1 MPGYR
6 TGGEEVLIQGNIA
19 CAEGAITA
27 GCKFY
32 AAYPI
37 TPASEIMNHL
47 AKRMS
52 EGFIQMEDE
61 IASIASVIGASWAGK
76 KAMTATSGP
85 GFSLMQENIGY
96 AAMTE
101 TPCVIV
107 DVQRAGPSTG
117 QATKVAQGDVFQSR
131 FGSNGDYETIVLAPS
146 SAQEMY
152 DLTVE
157 AFNMA
162 ERFRTP
168 VILLAD
174 ETIGRVR
181 EEAEL
186 GPRNVIDRKSEP
198 TEEPFGEGSPM
209 PSFGM
214 GCNLLITGSTH
225 DSKGYRRAQDAETQR
240 WLSEKLRK
248 KVEDHKKEL
257 FKYELINEEAEN
269 VFVSFGIEARA
280 CEEACRALDFGLLKL
295 NTIFPFDFDEVSKL
309 LEGKKAF
316 VVELNYGQLAM
327 LVRNCSD
334 DVRSITKTNGEPM
347 GPKEIIG
354 EVKKWM

>member
-1 MPGYR
+1 M
-6 TGGEEVLIQGNIA
+6 LIQGNVA
-19 CAEGAITA
+19 CAEGAIAA
-27 GCKFY
+27 GCRFY

-47 AKRMS
+47 ARRMK
-52 EGFIQMEDE
+52 EVDGVFIQMEDE

-107 DVQRAGPSTG
+107 NVQRAGPSTG
-117 QATKVAQGDVFQSR
+117 QATKVAQGDVLQSR

-146 SAQEMY
+146 SVQEMY
-152 DLTVE
+152 DLTID
-157 AFNMA
+157 AFNLS

-168 VILLAD
+168 AILLAD
-174 ETIGRVR
+174 ESLGRVR

-186 GPRNVIDRKSEP
+186 GQREIVSRKSAP
-198 TEEPFGEGSPM
+198 TEEPFAEDAPM

-225 DSKGYRRAQDAETQR
+225 NAKGYRKAQSPEVQG
-240 WLSEKLRK
+240 WLTEKLKR
-248 KVEDHKKEL
+248 KVEDRRREI
-257 FKYELINEEAEN
+257 FRYDLINGDAQN
-269 VFVSFGIEARA
+269 ILVSFGIEARA
-280 CEEACRALDFGLLKL
+280 CEEACRRLGGDFGLLKL
-295 NTIFPFDFDEVSKL
+295 KTVFPFDFDEVSEVL
-309 LEGKKAF
+309 QGKKTF
-316 VVELNYGQLAM
+316 VVELNYGQLA
-327 LVRNCSD
+327 LLIRNCSD
-334 DVRSITKTNGEPM
+334 KVTSITRTNGEPM
-347 GPKEIIG
+347 GPEAIVE
-354 EVKKWM
+354 EVKRWM

>member
-1 MPGYR
+1 M
-6 TGGEEVLIQGNIA
+6 LIQGNVA
-19 CAEGAITA
+19 CAEGAIAA
-27 GCKFY
+27 GCRFY

-47 AKRMS
+47 ARRMS
-52 EGFIQMEDE
+52 EVNGVFIQMEDE

-117 QATKVAQGDVFQSR
+117 QATKVAQGDMLQSR

-152 DLTVE
+152 DLTIE
-157 AFNMA
+157 AFNLS

-168 VILLAD
+168 AILLAD
-174 ETIGRVR
+174 ESVGRDR

-186 GPRNVIDRKSEP
+186 GPREIVDRDKTP
-198 TEEPFGEGSPM
+198 TDEPFGEGAPL
-209 PSFGM
+209 PTFGM
-214 GCNLLITGSTH
+214 GCDLLVTGSTH
-225 DSKGYRRAQDAETQR
+225 NAKGYRKAQDAETQR
-240 WLSEKLRK
+240 WLLEKLKR
-248 KVEDHKKEL
+248 KVEDHKKEI
-257 FKYELINEEAEN
+257 FRYDLINGDAQN
-269 VFVSFGIEARA
+269 ILVSFGIEARA
-280 CEEACRALDFGLLKL
+280 CEEACRRLGSDFGLLKL
-295 NTIFPFDFDEVSKL
+295 NTLFPFDFDEVSRI
-309 LEGKKAF
+309 LEGKRTF

-334 DVRSITKTNGEPM
+334 RVIPVTKTDGEPM
-347 GPKEIIG
+347 GPEELKC
-354 EVKKWM
+354 EVKKWI

>member
-1 MPGYR
+1 M
-6 TGGEEVLIQGNIA
+6 LIQGNVA
-19 CAEGAITA
+19 CAEGAIAA
-27 GCKFY
+27 GCRFY

-47 AKRMS
+47 ARRMN
-52 EGFIQMEDE
+52 EVNGVFIQMEDE
-61 IASIASVIGASWAGK
+61 IASMASVIGASWAGK

-107 DVQRAGPSTG
+107 EVQRAGPSTG
-117 QATKVAQGDVFQSR
+117 QATKVAQGDIFQSK
-131 FGSNGDYETIVLAPS
+131 FGSSGDYETIVLAPS

-152 DLTVE
+152 DLTIE
-157 AFNMA
+157 AFNLS

-186 GPRNVIDRKSEP
+186 GNRDIVERDMRE
-198 TEEPFGEGSPM
+198 TEEPFAEGAPM

-225 DSKGYRRAQDAETQR
+225 DAKGYRKAQDPETHR
-240 WLSEKLRK
+240 WLLDKLRR

-269 VFVSFGIEARA
+269 VFVSLGIEARA
-280 CEEACRALDFGLLKL
+280 CEEACKKLDFGLLKL
-295 NTIFPFDFDEVSKL
+295 NTIFPFDFDTVSEM
-309 LEGKKAF
+309 LEGKRVF
-316 VVELNYGQLAM
+316 VVELNYGQLAI
-327 LVRNCSD
+327 LVRNCSER
-334 DVRSITKTNGEPM
+334 VTSITKTDGEPLS
-347 GPKEIIG
+347 PEEILKA
-354 EVKKWM
+354 VKKWM